1 MCSVLRAI
9 NNARVVTPDTVVESV
24 SIVLEEGRIGGLLN
38 RTERFGGETLD
49 AAGGYILPGMV
60 DLHCDAIEK
69 QAVPRP
75 GVEFPLELAFLE
87 MDRYFAASG
96 ITTGFHAISFMDDRG
111 RSMAR
116 GRALCETINR
126 QGGEGLVRHELHLRC
141 ELPQEGSVEMVE
153 EVMNAHPV
161 KIVSMMDHTPG
172 QGQFQDLE
180 WFKRYWK
187 EDQGVE
193 DDRIAAAMAGVAQG
207 GYSLNIDRMDRLAQ
221 VTKQRGVTLAS
232 HDDDTPE
239 RVELLAERGGRISE
253 FPINIES
260 ARRARELGLSVCMGA
275 PNVVRG
281 RSSGGN
287 LGASGAVKLG
297 LVDALCSDYHPP
309 SMLQAAFKLA
319 RERVLNLP
327 SAVGLISSGP
337 ARAAGLLG
345 RGSIAEGAVADLIV
359 VGERSGIPVV
369 THTIVNGAVTA
380 VMKPMDSWINSSSA

>member
-1 MCSVLRAI
+1 M
-9 NNARVVTPDTVVESV
+9 ESV

-116 GRALCETINR
+116 GRALCEVINR

-153 EVMNAHPV
+153 EVINAHPV

-193 DDRIAAAMAGVAQG
+193 DDLIAAAMAGVAQG

-221 VTKQRGVTLAS
+221 VTKERGVTLAS

-319 RERVLNLP
+319 REGVLNLP